1 MANERHKR
9 LMQEA
14 LDESLSAE
22 SLQELY
28 GELDREPEN
37 AGEFSRLKKV
47 DRLLRTAPMERAPQ
61 SLALNIMARLAEGL
75 QTHRLTRNSGLAL
88 ALALG
93 IVSAL
98 LLPALAAL
106 GWLILNAL
114 GSATALTQAISQL
127 VGLLGMVMT
136 ALEGLV
142 TGAQAVLAAYPEV
155 PIVMLTLI
163 PVGLFRLARFAWQ
176 NRQQQEEG

>member
-22 SLQELY
+22 SLHELY

-37 AGEFSRLKKV
+37 ADEFSRLKRV

-61 SLALNIMARLAEGL
+61 SLALNIMAKLAEGL
-75 QTHRLTRNSGLAL
+75 QASRLTRNSGLAL
-88 ALALG
+88 ALALA

-106 GWLILNAL
+106 GWLMLNTL
-114 GSATALTQAISQL
+114 GSAGALNTVISQI
-127 VGLLGMVMT
+127 VGLLGVVMA
-136 ALEGLV
+136 ALDGLAK
-142 TGAQAVLAAYPEV
+142 GAQDVLAAYPEIPV
-155 PIVMLTLI
+155 VMVTLI
-163 PVGLFRLARFAWQ
+163 PLSLFWLVRFAMH
-176 NRQQQEEG
+176 NRQQEEA

>member
-37 AGEFSRLKKV
+37 ADEFSRLKRV

-61 SLALNIMARLAEGL
+61 SLALNIMAKLAEGL
-75 QTHRLTRNSGLAL
+75 QASRLTRNSGLAL
-88 ALALG
+88 ALALA

-106 GWLILNAL
+106 GWLMLNTL
-114 GSATALTQAISQL
+114 GSAGALNSVISQL
-127 VGLLGMVMT
+127 VGLLGVVMA
-136 ALEGLV
+136 ALDGLAK
-142 TGAQAVLAAYPEV
+142 GAQAVLAAYPEV
-155 PIVMLTLI
+155 PVVMVTLI
-163 PVGLFRLARFAWQ
+163 PLSLFWLVRFAMQ
-176 NRQQQEEG
+176 NRQQEEA

>member
-1 MANERHKR
+1 MANEQHKR

-14 LDESLSAE
+14 LDENLSAE
-22 SLQELY
+22 SLQQLY

-37 AGEFSRLKKV
+37 ADEFSRLKRV
-47 DRLLRTAPMERAPQ
+47 DRLLKSAPMERAPQ
-61 SLALNIMARLAEGL
+61 TLALNIMARLAEGL

-88 ALALG
+88 ALALA

-114 GSATALTQAISQL
+114 GSAGALTQAISQI
-127 VGLLGMVMT
+127 VGLLGVVMA
-136 ALEGLV
+136 ALDGLAK
-142 TGAQAVLAAYPEV
+142 GAQDVLATYPEV
-155 PIVMLTLI
+155 PIVMVTLI
-163 PVGLFRLARFAWQ
+163 PISLFWLARFALQ
-176 NRQQQEEG
+176 NRQQQEEA

>member
-28 GELDREPEN
+28 GQLDREPEN
-37 AGEFSRLKKV
+37 ADEFSRLKRV
-47 DRLLRTAPMERAPQ
+47 DRLLKTAPMERAPQ
-61 SLALNIMARLAEGL
+61 TLALNIMAKLAEGL
-75 QTHRLTRNSGLAL
+75 QTHQLTRNSGLAL
-88 ALALG
+88 ALALA

-106 GWLILNAL
+106 GWLLINAL
-114 GSATALTQAISQL
+114 GSAGALTQVISQL
-127 VGLLGMVMT
+127 VGLLGVVMA
-136 ALEGLV
+136 ALDGLAK
-142 TGAQAVLAAYPEV
+142 GAQDVLAAYPEV
-155 PIVMLTLI
+155 PIVMVTLI
-163 PVGLFRLARFAWQ
+163 PVSLFWLGRFAFQ
-176 NRQQQEEG
+176 NRREEA